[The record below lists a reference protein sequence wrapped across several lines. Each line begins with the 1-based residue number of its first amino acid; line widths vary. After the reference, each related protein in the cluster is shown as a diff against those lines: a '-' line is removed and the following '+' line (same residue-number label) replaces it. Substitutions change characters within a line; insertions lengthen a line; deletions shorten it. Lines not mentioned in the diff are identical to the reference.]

1 MAAAYVRLNFFAQ
14 MEYKAAFWSQ
24 VLGMILNNCVWI
36 VFWTVF
42 FKRFDNLGGWT
53 VKDVLTVWSI
63 SGGGFGLAYS
73 VCGNA
78 LSLSSIISRG
88 QLDAWMLYPRALLSH
103 LLVGRMSATAFGDIL
118 FAVIIYVGFV
128 KPDLPH
134 FLWFSILV
142 VSAAMVFVGFSVFTS
157 CLSFY
162 LGNAEGLAETA
173 RFALVTFSTYP
184 ASLFEGALKLLLYTV
199 IPAGLVSY
207 LPVEALRDLSI
218 ELTLMC
224 FGGSLTILAVGVILF
239 YWGLRRYESGNL
251 MEMRG

>member
-14 MEYKAAFWSQ
+14 MEYKGAFWSQ

-53 VKDVLTVWSI
+53 VKDVLTVWAI
-63 SGGGFGLAYS
+63 SGAGYGLAYS
-73 VCGNA
+73 ICGNA
-78 LSLSSIISRG
+78 LNLASMITRG

-103 LLVGRMSATAFGDIL
+103 LLVGRMSATAFGD
-118 FAVIIYVGFV
+118 VIFGVVVYGFFV

-134 FLWFSILV
+134 FLWFCALS
-142 VSAAMVFVGFSVFTS
+142 VSAAIVFVGFSVLTS
-157 CLSFY
+157 CLSFFV
-162 LGNAEGLAETA
+162 GNAEGLAETS

-207 LPVEALRDLSI
+207 LPVEALRTMSV

-224 FGGSLTILAVGVILF
+224 FGGSLTVLAVGVAVF